1 MNELLEHEVV
11 IDEHIKV
18 TLMIPKKLS
27 ALELKALMVKSNKLF
42 NLSEVPIISEKRK
55 YKRIFSDD
63 MIRDIKALHNKG
75 LKGKAITN
83 ELNKIHS
90 TSLSYRTVI
99 NKIYVMNKNGQ
110 LDKN

>member
-1 MNELLEHEVV
+1 MIELLEHEIV

-42 NLSEVPIISEKRK
+42 NLSEVPIINKKK
-55 YKRIFSDD
+55 YNHIFSDN